1 MAGWKG
7 MKSFHVLEV
16 PFQVEFQGFDGTVSF
31 VVQEV
36 PQGEF
41 VVRLC
46 PDSGTSIRVLKQADC
61 WMLRAHQSSR
71 DQHWLSEHK
80 VRPDPCTDTSS
91 NT

>member
-1 MAGWKG
+1 
-7 MKSFHVLEV
+7 MKTFHVLEV
-16 PFQVEFQGFDGTVSF
+16 PVKAEFQVFEGTVRF

-36 PQGEF
+36 PQGQF
-41 VVRLC
+41 VVRLFS
-46 PDSGTSIRVLKQADC
+46 DSGTSILVLKQADC

-80 VRPDPCTDTSS
+80 VRPDRCTDTSS